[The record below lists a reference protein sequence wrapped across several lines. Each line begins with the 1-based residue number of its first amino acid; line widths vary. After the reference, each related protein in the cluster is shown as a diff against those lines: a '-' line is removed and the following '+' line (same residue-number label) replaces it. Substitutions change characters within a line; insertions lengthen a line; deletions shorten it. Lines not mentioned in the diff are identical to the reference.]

1 MTDVRMFKARMREL
15 YILEGSN
22 REAFADVNRLNIS
35 TLAAVGKLI
44 NIKIT
49 ANDPKVVSVGLIRA
63 ALIKQREADQNKDKE
78 KEKDEDKEKD
88 KEKDNDPDDGDDND
102 PDDGDDD
109 DPDGEDDDDGDDPKD
124 MYWN

>member
-63 ALIKQREADQNKDKE
+63 ALIQQLDVDKDKDKE
-78 KEKDEDKEKD
+78 

-109 DPDGEDDDDGDDPKD
+109 DPDCEDDDDGDDPKD

>member
-1 MTDVRMFKARMREL
+1 MNDVRMLEARMREL
-15 YILEGSN
+15 YLLEGDN
-22 REAFADVNRLNIS
+22 RQAFADVSRLNVS

-44 NIKIT
+44 NINIT
-49 ANDPKVVSVGLIRA
+49 ANDPKVVSVGIIRA
-63 ALIKQREADQNKDKE
+63 ALIQQLEADQNKDKD

-88 KEKDNDPDDGDDND
+88 KEKDND